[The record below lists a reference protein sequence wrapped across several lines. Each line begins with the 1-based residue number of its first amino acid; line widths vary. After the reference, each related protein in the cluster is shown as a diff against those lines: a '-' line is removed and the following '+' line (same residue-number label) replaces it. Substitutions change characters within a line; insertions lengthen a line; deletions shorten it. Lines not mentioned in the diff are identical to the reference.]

1 MKILAIVHKDSG
13 GALPKAALEAVA
25 AAQSLGGELS
35 VRILSGEALP
45 CGIVDEARPYI
56 RRIRLKQRDRLVFCT
71 DGVYDLLGKDM
82 EAELKKGS
90 GQPLDR
96 MAAALMAA
104 AKGRGQRDDMTIMVV
119 EVA

>member
-1 MKILAIVHKDSG
+1 M
-13 GALPKAALEAVA
+13 
-25 AAQSLGGELS
+25 
-35 VRILSGEALP
+35 
-45 CGIVDEARPYI
+45 
-56 RRIRLKQRDRLVFCT
+56 VFCT

-96 MAAALMAA
+96 MAESLMAA
-104 AKGRGQRDDMTIMVV
+104 ARDRGQRDDMTVMVV

>member
-1 MKILAIVHKDSG
+1 MSLIVKD
-13 GALPKAALEAVA
+13 LTKKY
-25 AAQSLGGELS
+25 GEKTVVDHLS
-35 VRILSGEALP
+35 FAMEKP
-45 CGIVDEARPYI
+45 
-56 RRIRLKQRDRLVFCT
+56 
-71 DGVYDLLGKDM
+71 GVYALLGKDM

-104 AKGRGQRDDMTIMVV
+104 AKGRGQRDDMTVMVV

>member
-1 MKILAIVHKDSG
+1 M
-13 GALPKAALEAVA
+13 
-25 AAQSLGGELS
+25 
-35 VRILSGEALP
+35 RTLSGEALP

-56 RRIRLKQRDRLVFCT
+56 RRIRLRQRDRLVFCT

-90 GQPLDR
+90 NQPLDR
-96 MAAALMAA
+96 MAEALLMAA
-104 AKGRGQRDDMTIMVV
+104 KGKGQRDDMTVMVV

>member
-1 MKILAIVHKDSG
+1 M
-13 GALPKAALEAVA
+13 
-25 AAQSLGGELS
+25 
-35 VRILSGEALP
+35 
-45 CGIVDEARPYI
+45 
-56 RRIRLKQRDRLVFCT
+56 FCT